1 MENVDNCS
9 FFFNIHIGFSHMH
22 TVKLYFYIP
31 ISHFAESMMCV
42 FISISS
48 SMLMCPFFQVL
59 CAPQIEALPAF
70 RLFFPGLYTS
80 CVILFL

>member
-9 FFFNIHIGFSHMH
+9 FFLIYTLDLATGILLNYIFS
-22 TVKLYFYIP
+22 TP
-31 ISHFAESMMCV
+31 ISHFAESTICV

-59 CAPQIEALPAF
+59 CARHIEALPAF

-80 CVILFL
+80 CVVFFL